1 MELRDLAN
9 SEASAFIDR
18 LVAAA
23 EDRSRA
29 ARAEAEEQVAKM
41 RTQLEALRIEL
52 ESETARAATLESD
65 LDSVIEAHR
74 QVDGERIKAEAARN
88 QEASAKAKAE
98 EELRI
103 ARERL
108 DRVRNEAARIS
119 ESLEEEATQ
128 RALLQEELQ
137 SVRLVLAGLE
147 KSRDAAENKIATLER
162 RVSELEGI
170 EASLRGEL
178 TEATARA
185 AAVESEAAA
194 EVQELRVRYDV
205 DIRAVR
211 SEAEAIAGDRETI
224 RKEAD
229 ALRAEVS
236 TVRAEV
242 KSLQS
247 ESDTLRAEGE
257 SNRGQADTL
266 RAERDN
272 AQRERD
278 SFKTERDAL
287 KAERDTLKGERD
299 TLGKQAAGI
308 ERERDALRKEAEA
321 LKTLVAALR
330 REGEALK
337 ALPMSGGGG
346 NSEEIRS
353 LQEMLDA
360 SREHYERQTAMF
372 SGTLQ
377 AVEGLG
383 ATKTIAELF
392 NALVGQVGKHLP
404 RVALFRVKGN
414 HLEGEYGSGVDE
426 SVQLKK
432 IVIPMNM
439 DSVIS
444 RAATGGVIV
453 RADGNDL
460 ASSRAPF
467 GGSPVSAIAAPLSFQ
482 GETLAVVYADSD
494 SSMTTAQTTFTQ
506 IMVRHAGVLLSRL
519 TQELKALKE
528 LRDYA
533 QMLLQEAEQMFVA
546 DVDSGRPAHDSIKRL
561 RDTVDCG
568 RQLFAQRAA
577 MEGTE
582 AAGVF
587 DEQVSIVI
595 NAQASPFAEALAA
608 ATRDSK
614 RAAS

>member
-9 SEASAFIDR
+9 SEASTFVDR
-18 LVAAA
+18 LVTVA
-23 EDRSRA
+23 EDRVRA

-52 ESETARAATLESD
+52 EAETSRAATVEAD
-65 LDSVIEAHR
+65 LDAVIEAHR
-74 QVDGERIKAEAARN
+74 QVDAERIKAETARN
-88 QEASAKAKAE
+88 QEASAKAKVE
-98 EELRI
+98 EELRV

-108 DRVRNEAARIS
+108 DRVRNEAARVS
-119 ESLEEEATQ
+119 ESLEEESTQ
-128 RALLQEELQ
+128 KALLQEELQ
-137 SVRLVLAGLE
+137 SVRLALAGLE
-147 KSRDAAENKIATLER
+147 TSRDAAEQKIATLER
-162 RVSELEGI
+162 RVSELESV

-178 TEATARA
+178 TEATARV
-185 AAVESEAAA
+185 AAVESQAAA

-224 RKEAD
+224 RKEAE

-247 ESDTLRAEGE
+247 EAETLRAEGE
-257 SNRGQADTL
+257 SNRGQTDTL
-266 RAERDN
+266 RTERDN
-272 AQRERD
+272 AQRDRDAFKTERD
-278 SFKTERDAL
+278 SFKTERDIL
-287 KAERDTLKGERD
+287 KSERD
-299 TLGKQAAGI
+299 TLGKQASGI

-330 REGEALK
+330 RESEALK
-337 ALPMSGGGG
+337 ALPSSGGG

-377 AVEGLG
+377 AVETLG

-392 NALVGQVGKHLP
+392 NTLVAQVGKHLP

-414 HLEGEYGSGVDE
+414 HLEGEFGAGVDD

-439 DSVIS
+439 ESVIS

-460 ASSRAPF
+460 AGSRAPF

-506 IMVRHAGVLLSRL
+506 IMVRHAAVLLSRL
-519 TQELKALKE
+519 TQELKTLKE
-528 LRDYA
+528 LREYA
-533 QMLLQEAEQMFVA
+533 LMLLQEAEQMFVA

-568 RQLFAQRAA
+568 RQLFAQRAS